1 MAKKSSVDLAG
12 LVSTK
17 GTAVPLGT
25 VPARSAAPAAATVAG
40 ENEGG
45 SMPLN
50 FKVPEKFR
58 RDFKTYAAAHDLKLN
73 QLLYKAF
80 EAYAKANP

>member
-1 MAKKSSVDLAG
+1 MSKKSPIDLAG

-17 GTAVPLGT
+17 GTAVPPGT
-25 VPARSAAPAAATVAG
+25 VPARSTASAV
-40 ENEGG
+40 GG
-45 SMPLN
+45 DESGSSMPLN

-58 RDFKTYAAAHDLKLN
+58 REFKTYAAAHDMKLN

-80 EAYAKANP
+80 ENYVKENP

>member
-1 MAKKSSVDLAG
+1 MAKKSPVDLAG

-17 GTAVPLGT
+17 GTAVPPST
-25 VPARSAAPAAATVAG
+25 VPARAAAPAAG
-40 ENEGG
+40 NDEGG
-45 SMPLN
+45 SLPLN

-58 RDFKTYAAAHDLKLN
+58 REFKTYAAAHDMKLN

-80 EAYAKANP
+80 EAFAKANP